1 MALCAS
7 DPATGVVGCHARFD
21 QHLDDG
27 LRVALLSAALQR
39 LRVRL
44 GDCAALRRPPWVK
57 PEELEHWLKTE
68 IRAAVRA
75 LEAAGQEP

>member
-7 DPATGVVGCHARFD
+7 DPATGHVGCHARFD

-39 LRVRL
+39 LRARL
-44 GDCAALRRPPWVK
+44 GDRAALRRPPWLG
-57 PEELEHWLKTE
+57 PEELEPWLKAE
-68 IRAAVRA
+68 IRATVRE
-75 LEAAGQEP
+75 LEDAE